1 MTKEKPFYIKLKN
14 HRQSLKIDLIDVAN
28 KTNINLKFLKAIEE
42 GDFKV
47 VPKEYIKLFLKTY
60 SNHIGLDYKNI
71 MDDYEMFFFGSIK
84 SKSKDK
90 TKEHSKKIKKNNL
103 NANYNFKK
111 INFKRILSVTISL
124 AFIYIFFTFIGH
136 LSSSIQTND
145 TKVENLNLEINTTQQ
160 EFHSTNSNVP
170 DFVESSFNKT
180 NLLEIDNF
188 ILPITSPFKMEVKAL
203 KKSRIHFRT
212 VSKKITQTDKNIVL
226 DKDSILSIDYNETI
240 FYDLLNYNDFELIIN
255 NIRID
260 NIINCNNS
268 LLRASIDSTG
278 AINSSS
284 FSD

>member
-14 HRQSLKIDLIDVAN
+14 QRQSQKIDLTDVAN
-28 KTNINLKFLKAIEE
+28 KTNINLKFLKAIED

-47 VPKEYIKLFLKTY
+47 IPEEYIKLFLKTY

-71 MDDYEMFFFGSIK
+71 IDDYEMFFFGSIK

-90 TKEHSKKIKKNNL
+90 TKEYSKKIKKNNL
-103 NANYNFKK
+103 NANHSFKK
-111 INFKRILSVTISL
+111 INIKRILSVTISL
-124 AFIYIFFTFIGH
+124 ALIYIFFTFISH
-136 LSSSIQTND
+136 LSSSIQTDN
-145 TKVENLNLEINTTQQ
+145 TEIENLNLGINTTQQ
-160 EFHSTNSNVP
+160 DFFSTNSKVP
-170 DFVESSFNKT
+170 DFIESSFNKT

-203 KKSRIHFRT
+203 NKSRIHFRT
-212 VSKKITQTDKNIVL
+212 VAKKITQTDKNIVL
-226 DKDSILSIDYNETI
+226 DKDSILSIHYNETI
-240 FYDLLNYNDFELIIN
+240 FFDLLNCNDFELIIN

>member
-14 HRQSLKIDLIDVAN
+14 HRQSLKIDLNDVAN
-28 KTNINLKFLKAIEE
+28 KTNINLKFLKAIED

-47 VPKEYIKLFLKTY
+47 IPKEYIKLFLKTY

-71 MDDYEMFFFGSIK
+71 IDDYEIFFFGSIK
-84 SKSKDK
+84 SKYKDK

-103 NANYNFKK
+103 NSNYSFKK
-111 INFKRILSVTISL
+111 IDFKRMLSITISL
-124 AFIYIFFTFIGH
+124 ALIYIFFTFIGH
-136 LSSSIQTND
+136 LSSSIQSDD
-145 TKVENLNLEINTTQQ
+145 TKVGNLNLEINNNQQ
-160 EFHSTNSNVP
+160 EFFSSNSKVP
-170 DFVESSFNKT
+170 DFIESSFNKT
-180 NLLEIDNF
+180 NLIEIDNF

-203 KKSRIHFRT
+203 NKSRIHFRT

-226 DKDSILSIDYNETI
+226 DKDSILSIHYNETI
-240 FYDLLNYNDFELIIN
+240 FFDLLNCNDFELIIN

>member
-1 MTKEKPFYIKLKN
+1 MTKEKPFYIKLKEY
-14 HRQSLKIDLIDVAN
+14 RQSLKIDLTDFAN

-47 VPKEYIKLFLKTY
+47 IPKEYIKLFLKTY
-60 SNHIGLDYKNI
+60 SNHIGLDYKSIVN
-71 MDDYEMFFFGSIK
+71 DYEMFFFGSIK
-84 SKSKDK
+84 SKSNDK

-103 NANYNFKK
+103 NYIYTLKK

-124 AFIYIFFTFIGH
+124 ALIYIFFIFISH
-136 LSSSIQTND
+136 LSSSIQTDD

-160 EFHSTNSNVP
+160 DFFSTNSKVP
-170 DFVESSFNKT
+170 DFIESSFNKT

-203 KKSRIHFRT
+203 NKSRIHFRT

-226 DKDSILSIDYNETI
+226 DKDSILSIHYNETI
-240 FYDLLNYNDFELIIN
+240 FFDLLNCNDFELIIN

>member
-14 HRQSLKIDLIDVAN
+14 HRQSLKIDLNDVAN
-28 KTNINLKFLKAIEE
+28 KTNINLKFLKAIED

-47 VPKEYIKLFLKTY
+47 IPKEYIKLFLKTY
-60 SNHIGLDYKNI
+60 SGHIGLDYKNI
-71 MDDYEMFFFGSIK
+71 IDDYEIFFFGSIK
-84 SKSKDK
+84 SKYKDK

-103 NANYNFKK
+103 NSNYSFKK
-111 INFKRILSVTISL
+111 IDFKRMLSITISL
-124 AFIYIFFTFIGH
+124 ALIYIFFTFIGH
-136 LSSSIQTND
+136 LSSSIQSDD
-145 TKVENLNLEINTTQQ
+145 TKVGNLNLEINNNQQ
-160 EFHSTNSNVP
+160 EFFSSNSKVP
-170 DFVESSFNKT
+170 DFIESSFNKT
-180 NLLEIDNF
+180 NLIEIDNF

-203 KKSRIHFRT
+203 NKSRIHFRT

-226 DKDSILSIDYNETI
+226 DKDSILSIHYNETI
-240 FYDLLNYNDFELIIN
+240 FFDLLNCNDFELIIN

>member
-1 MTKEKPFYIKLKN
+1 MTKEKPFYIKLKD
-14 HRQSLKIDLIDVAN
+14 HRESLKIDLIDVAN

-47 VPKEYIKLFLKTY
+47 IPKEYIKLFLKTY
-60 SNHIGLDYKNI
+60 SGHIGLDYKNI
-71 MDDYEMFFFGSIK
+71 IDDYEMFFFGSIK

-90 TKEHSKKIKKNNL
+90 TKEHSKKIKKNNP
-103 NANYNFKK
+103 NANYSFKK

-136 LSSSIQTND
+136 LSSSIQTDD

-170 DFVESSFNKT
+170 DFIESSFNKT

-203 KKSRIHFRT
+203 NKSRIHFRT
-212 VSKKITQTDKNIVL
+212 VSKEITQTDKNIVL
-226 DKDSILSIDYNETI
+226 DKDSILSIQYNETI
-240 FYDLLNYNDFELIIN
+240 FFDLLNCNDFELIIN

-260 NIINCNNS
+260 NNINCNNS

-278 AINSSS
+278 AFYSSS

>member
-14 HRQSLKIDLIDVAN
+14 HRQSLKIDLNDVAN
-28 KTNINLKFLKAIEE
+28 KTNINLKFLKAIED

-47 VPKEYIKLFLKTY
+47 IPKEYIKLFLKTY
-60 SNHIGLDYKNI
+60 SGHIGLDYKNI
-71 MDDYEMFFFGSIK
+71 IDDYEIFFFGSIK
-84 SKSKDK
+84 SKYKDK

-103 NANYNFKK
+103 NSNYSFKK
-111 INFKRILSVTISL
+111 IDFKRMLSITISL
-124 AFIYIFFTFIGH
+124 ALIYIFFTFIGH
-136 LSSSIQTND
+136 LSSSIQSDD
-145 TKVENLNLEINTTQQ
+145 TKVGNLNLEINNNQQ
-160 EFHSTNSNVP
+160 EFFSSNSKVP
-170 DFVESSFNKT
+170 DFIESSFNKT
-180 NLLEIDNF
+180 NLIEIDNF

-203 KKSRIHFRT
+203 NKSRIHFRT
-212 VSKKITQTDKNIVL
+212 VSEKITQTDKNIVL
-226 DKDSILSIDYNETI
+226 DKDSILSIHYNETI
-240 FYDLLNYNDFELIIN
+240 FFDLLNCNDFELIIN

>member
-1 MTKEKPFYIKLKN
+1 MTKEKPFYIKLKD
-14 HRQSLKIDLIDVAN
+14 HRESLKIDLIDVAN

-47 VPKEYIKLFLKTY
+47 IPKEYIKLFLKTY
-60 SNHIGLDYKNI
+60 SGHIGLDYKNI
-71 MDDYEMFFFGSIK
+71 IDDYEMFFFGSIK

-90 TKEHSKKIKKNNL
+90 TKEHSKKIKKNNP
-103 NANYNFKK
+103 NANYSFKK

-136 LSSSIQTND
+136 LSSSIQTDD

-170 DFVESSFNKT
+170 DFIESSFNKT

-203 KKSRIHFRT
+203 NKSRIHFRT
-212 VSKKITQTDKNIVL
+212 VSKEITQTDKNIVL
-226 DKDSILSIDYNETI
+226 DKDSILSIHYNETI
-240 FYDLLNYNDFELIIN
+240 FFDLLNCNDFELIIN